1 MPSMEQ
7 GKMTISVIT
16 TFHKSG
22 YDLYGKRMIKSFLEN
37 WPNTVKLYV
46 YAEDC
51 KVEESAPNLIIKDLH
66 QSSPELV
73 AFKTRWKNVPKA
85 NGDVSSDPI
94 RSKRKDSGK
103 GFKWHAIRFAHKV
116 YSIFACAKECNTEWL
131 MWMDADT
138 YCHSSITEK
147 GVYRMLPGKQDL
159 CYLGRRGKYS
169 ECGLYAIHLTS
180 QESQNFLKEFQRV
193 YDDAEGTGGIFSM
206 AEWHDSFVFDA
217 VRVRLPG
224 LKQHNWAA
232 TLDDLR
238 PRPGMSK
245 GEGHPLINCEWGAYL
260 DHLKGGRKQLGK
272 SKRDDL
278 KVPRTEPYWQQ
289 FK

>member
-1 MPSMEQ
+1 MNV
-7 GKMTISVIT
+7 TVVT
-16 TFHKSG
+16 TFHKEG
-22 YDLYGKRMIKSFLEN
+22 YDLYGKRMIQSFLKN
-37 WPNTVKLYV
+37 WPSNIKLYV

-51 KVEESAPNLIIKDLH
+51 SVEETAPNLIVKDLH
-66 QSSPELV
+66 QASPELV
-73 AFKTRWKNVPKA
+73 SFKERWKNVPKA

-138 YCHSSITEK
+138 YCHSSISEK
-147 GVYRMLPGKQDL
+147 ELGRLLPGKQEL
-159 CYLGRRGKYS
+159 CYLGRQGKYS
-169 ECGLYAIHLTS
+169 ECGLYAMKLSAHYI
-180 QESQNFLKEFQRV
+180 QQFLQEFQRV
-193 YDDAEGTGGIFSM
+193 YDQAEGQGGIFTM
-206 AEWHDSFVFDA
+206 AEWHDSYVFDE
-217 VRVRLPG
+217 VRNRFPNM
-224 LKQHNWAA
+224 KQNNWSANLA
-232 TLDDLR
+232 DLR

-245 GEGHPLINCEWGAYL
+245 GEGHPLINSDWGAYL

-278 KVPRTEPYWQQ
+278 RVQRNEPYWQQ
-289 FK
+289 FN